1 MRARTAML
9 HLSAAGLLA
18 CSCGSGSGSANG
30 MTPAPSFPVV
40 PSPQPPAIDVQGPWA
55 GTDSDSVGSGT
66 LILNLFQDGGV
77 VTGSG
82 TLTEDKQRG
91 ILLAGTL
98 SGSTLYFNVTYGVNC
113 VRTVSGTLAASNTT
127 MNGTFSGN
135 NQCGG
140 TIGNGQIS
148 LSTQRPD
155 LSGTWSGT
163 APAILGGGTWTWQVD
178 QAANA
183 ITAAV
188 TIQTNNLHETDALS
202 GSILWGEGHFAPD
215 FTFSI
220 SGCPGVTVTAT
231 VTQNINAPSLTSTQ
245 MNGQIMLSNN
255 SCLGPFVTDDF
266 VLNKQ

>member
-1 MRARTAML
+1 ML

-82 TLTEDKQRG
+82 TLTEDEQRG

-155 LSGTWSGT
+155 
-163 APAILGGGTWTWQVD
+163 

-202 GSILWGEGHFAPD
+202 GSILWGEGHFVPD
-215 FTFSI
+215 FKFSI
-220 SGCPGVTVTAT
+220 SGCPGVTVSAT
-231 VTQNINAPSLTSTQ
+231 VTQNINAASLTSTQ